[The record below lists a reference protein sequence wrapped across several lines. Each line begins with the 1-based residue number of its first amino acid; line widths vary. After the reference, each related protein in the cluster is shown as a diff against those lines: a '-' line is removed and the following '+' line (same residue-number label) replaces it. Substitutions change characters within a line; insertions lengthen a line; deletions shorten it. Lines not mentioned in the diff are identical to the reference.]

1 MLATRTGPSEAW
13 SVDRSRDDLANLKLR
28 METLRQTLHDFIRI
42 EAWRQVA
49 GTAHLLAA
57 LRGELDKMEGRESE

>member
-1 MLATRTGPSEAW
+1 MLATRTAPSETQR
-13 SVDRSRDDLANLKLR
+13 VPSRDDISNLKLR

-57 LRGELDKMEGRESE
+57 LSSELAKMEGKDRE